1 MTPVEFA
8 LFILKANIIIF
19 IITIGA
25 SALAIFPYNLHLNQ
39 IMNNMALD
47 VANRNYITDKDINK
61 YVDHLTE
68 PQGSAKANLYS
79 MQTFKEYD
87 LNSGAS
93 LRGSAAI
100 DTFDNGSLKM
110 GAGHIVF
117 SDSLPHTGYTVA
129 KQSKV
134 ILTVKLKDT
143 TTDGSI
149 LLKGAPT
156 DFDPLSNLS
165 HTKQGMENGYGGGKV
180 VQRGHTFELEIA
192 TRYKL
197 TGAAFGFFL
206 TAAIPTSVSTN
217 GVTTQYYQYDAGAI
231 FD

>member
-19 IITIGA
+19 IVTIGA
-25 SALAIFPYNLHLNQ
+25 SSLAIFPYNLHLNQ

-47 VANRNYITDKDINK
+47 IANRNYITDKDVDK
-61 YVDHLTE
+61 YVEHLTAA
-68 PQGSAKANLYS
+68 QGTQDANLYS

-87 LNSGAS
+87 LNNSSS
-93 LRGSAAI
+93 LRGSSAV
-100 DTFDNGSLKM
+100 DNFDDGNLKM

-117 SDSLPHTGYTVA
+117 SDSLPHVGHTVS

-134 ILTVKLKDT
+134 ILTVNLKDKT
-143 TTDGSI
+143 SGGSI

-156 DFDPLSNLS
+156 DFDPLSNLT